1 MARYTGP
8 KCKLA
13 RREGTDLFLK
23 SARRSLDS
31 KCKLETKPGQHGVK
45 SGMRQ
50 SDFGNQL
57 REKQKLRRM
66 YGMLERQFRRYF
78 QAAAKGKGSTGTNLL
93 QLLESRLD
101 NVVYR
106 MGFGSTRA
114 EARQLVGHGSIMV
127 NGKVLNVPSAR
138 VKAGDVIAATEK
150 AKSPA
155 ADPGLAAA
163 RREGRLPLVGRGRR
177 EEGVRHVQGRAR
189 PLRVRAGHQRESGR
203 RVVFEVNEGAHPKGP
218 QCKAMFY

>member
-1 MARYTGP
+1 VARYTGP

-57 REKQKLRRM
+57 REKQKLRRT
-66 YGMLERQFRRYF
+66 YGILERQFRRYF

-106 MGFGSTRA
+106 MGLGSTRA
-114 EARQLVGHGSIMV
+114 EARQLVGHGSITV

-150 AKSPA
+150 AKSQLRITA
-155 ADPGLAAA
+155 SLELAEKVGFPSWVEVDVKKASGVFKGA
-163 RREGRLPLVGRGRR
+163 PDRSEFGQDINESLVV
-177 EEGVRHVQGRAR
+177 E
-189 PLRVRAGHQRESGR
+189 LYS
-203 RVVFEVNEGAHPKGP
+203 K
-218 QCKAMFY
+218 

>member
-1 MARYTGP
+1 VARYTGP

-57 REKQKLRRM
+57 REKQKLRRT
-66 YGMLERQFRRYF
+66 YGILERQFRRYF
-78 QAAAKGKGSTGTNLL
+78 QAAARGKGSTGTNLL

-106 MGFGSTRA
+106 MGLGSTRA

-127 NGKVLNVPSAR
+127 NGKVVNIPSAL
-138 VKAGDVIAATEK
+138 VKAGDVVAATEK
-150 AKSPA
+150 AKGQLRIQDSLQ
-155 ADPGLAAA
+155 LAEKVGFPSWVEVDVKKISGTFKGAPD
-163 RREGRLPLVGRGRR
+163 RSEFGQDINESLVV
-177 EEGVRHVQGRAR
+177 E
-189 PLRVRAGHQRESGR
+189 LYS
-203 RVVFEVNEGAHPKGP
+203 K
-218 QCKAMFY
+218 